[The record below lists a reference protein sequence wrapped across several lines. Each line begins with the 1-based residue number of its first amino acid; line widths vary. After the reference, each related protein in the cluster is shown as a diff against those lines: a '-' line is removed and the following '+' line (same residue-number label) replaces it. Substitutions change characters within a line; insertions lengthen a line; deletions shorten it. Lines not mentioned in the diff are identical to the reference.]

1 MSSAEEA
8 VFNEALALPAQS
20 RACLADM
27 LWESLPEDQLDV
39 PVDAEIGRAWVE
51 EARRRMQE
59 VQAGKV
65 ALVPGEDV
73 LARLRRRLQQ

>member
-8 VFNEALALPAQS
+8 VFHEALALPVQS

-27 LWESLPEDQLDV
+27 LWESLPEEQLDV
-39 PVDAEIGRAWVE
+39 SVDAEIGRAWAE
-51 EARRRMQE
+51 EAQRRMQQVE
-59 VQAGKV
+59 AGKV
-65 ALVPGEDV
+65 ALVPGADV